1 MTFYWLFGILLF
13 STLFYT
19 LGRYDGDAETYAG
32 LIIWAIV
39 NITMLIW
46 MTAKL
51 VYTGE

>member
-1 MTFYWLFGILLF
+1 MNFFWLIGILLF
-13 STLFYT
+13 STFFYT
-19 LGRYDGDAETYAG
+19 LGRYDGDAENYAG

-46 MTAKL
+46 LTAKL